1 MNSAAAD
8 RTAQHRIK
16 VWDLFVRLF
25 HWTLVAAFFVAYFT
39 EDDML
44 ALHVW
49 AGYLVGGLVVLR
61 IAWGF
66 VGPKHARFSD
76 FVCGPVAAVSYA
88 LDLIAFR
95 ARRHIGHSP
104 AGGMMVLALL
114 TMLPLVVWTGL
125 ELYAVERN
133 AGPLAA
139 ASLPALAA
147 APARADEDDG
157 RARDRS
163 ERRRGRDGVWGDLHE
178 SLANL
183 VFVLVLFH
191 IGGVV
196 VASVAHRE
204 NLVGA
209 MITGWKRSD

>member
-1 MNSAAAD
+1 MNSATAD
-8 RTAQHRIK
+8 EKTQHRIR

-49 AGYLVGGLVVLR
+49 AGYLVGGLVTLR
-61 IAWGF
+61 VVWGF

-76 FVCGPVAAVSYA
+76 FVCGPVTALSYA

-114 TMLPLVVWTGL
+114 IMLPIVVWTGL

-139 ASLPALAA
+139 ASSPALLT
-147 APARADEDDG
+147 APARADEINS
-157 RARDRS
+157 RERDRG
-163 ERRRGRDGVWGDLHE
+163 ERRRGRDGAWRDLHE

-191 IGGVV
+191 VGGVV
-196 VASVAHRE
+196 VASIAHRE

-209 MITGWKRSD
+209 MITGWKRPD